1 MEWKRGREEKRR
13 RRWNKRKHE
22 WLCVSLRVF
31 CVVTAF
37 LMLFVAITGTSIHK
51 GRVFFLEEGS
61 GVSQWC
67 FQVLEKSAWC
77 QKNVANI
84 CWINTVIP
92 QNNNAWH
99 SLRTFTA
106 LGPGLMFLLAEC
118 SVTCMSLQALFH
130 PISQQCCNTFNEYI
144 LKIKRMNVRE
154 TNTVI

>member
-1 MEWKRGREEKRR
+1 MKEREGGKEEEEMEQKKTWVTMCQPKII
-13 RRWNKRKHE
+13 
-22 WLCVSLRVF
+22 LCSNSISY
-31 CVVTAF
+31 
-37 LMLFVAITGTSIHK
+37 AICSHHWDINSQRQG
-51 GRVFFLEEGS
+51 FFLEGGS

-84 CWINTVIP
+84 CWINTVIL